1 MGFGMWDT
9 NPLLLPL
16 RPLLLLL
23 LLLRADSDGRDL
35 VAENRLKLLFLRE
48 LRVQETEQKMSESGR
63 KKREREKKKNR
74 TNCSRSR
81 GGGGSRGR
89 GSLDGERLAVLDG
102 VLHGRVEPLLGDVLG
117 LHELADLLVAGGV
130 GLGELGGR
138 PLGKPDLA
146 RVVVAN
152 ALQLLDLLRLE
163 RGHGNHLDA
172 VPKLAAGEAHSR

>member
-23 LLLRADSDGRDL
+23 LRVDSDGRDL

-48 LRVQETEQKMSESGR
+48 LCARNRTKDEREWKEKER
-63 KKREREKKKNR
+63 KREKKNR

-172 VPKLAAGEAHSR
+172 VPKLAAGAAHSR